1 MRRVNAFVGVGLVAV
16 MYSALAAQAPPT
28 PPRPPA
34 PTPWR
39 NIGAPPCLIPE
50 GGTIPCAP
58 ASTRVTAIRAG
69 RSVRQR
75 HRAMLTKQ
83 VVLVQGERITEVGSE
98 GQVTIPSGAQVIDL
112 STATVLPGLID
123 AHTHMFNNPTPKMSR
138 ERSTIIAIQ
147 NLQSD
152 LRAGFTAARDMSSH
166 GNGYADVDLRDAINR
181 GDIDG
186 PRFQVS
192 GRGIRWSAEPP
203 EPEGA
208 GQSARRHG
216 HPLARG
222 RARGC
227 SRCRGARRRLD
238 QALSGCAPTRL
249 AQTAKTGT

>member
-1 MRRVNAFVGVGLVAV
+1 M
-16 MYSALAAQAPPT
+16 
-28 PPRPPA
+28 
-34 PTPWR
+34 
-39 NIGAPPCLIPE
+39 
-50 GGTIPCAP
+50 
-58 ASTRVTAIRAG
+58 
-69 RSVRQR
+69 
-75 HRAMLTKQ
+75 
-83 VVLVQGERITEVGSE
+83 QGERITEVGSE

-203 EPEGA
+203 NAKAPTTRSPTRS
-208 GQSARRHG
+208 SARSRKGARPSVMPRHTASIG
-216 HPLARG
+216 SSCIPVARIRLVPTATRVRDDLSAAGAAGAHRRGTQAREEG
-222 RARGC
+222 RPVTSSAATGC
-227 SRCRGARRRLD
+227 SIRSPRA
-238 QALSGCAPTRL
+238 ATRSNM
-249 AQTAKTGT
+249 ATH